1 MPDARYSSVIT
12 IKKTY
17 MLSFRTMTHQ
27 DLPELAAIE
36 QEAGPHP
43 WNQKHYMNSI
53 DSGYLCMVAE
63 HQSRIV
69 AQGVVM
75 LAAREASLLILTV
88 SRSEQG
94 RGYGTAMLNQL
105 IDASAKLAETL
116 FLEVR
121 ESNKKAFNLYLKSGF
136 SEIGRR
142 KNYYPANKDHKAE
155 DAIVMALDL
164 SVRE

>member
-1 MPDARYSSVIT
+1 
-12 IKKTY
+12 
-17 MLSFRTMTHQ
+17 MTHQ

-43 WNQKHYMNSI
+43 WQQKHYMDSI
-53 DSGYLCMVAE
+53 DSGYLCTVAE
-63 HQSRIV
+63 HKGRIV

-75 LAAREASLLILTV
+75 IAAGEASLLILTV
-88 SRSEQG
+88 SRNEQG
-94 RGYGTAMLNQL
+94 KGFGSAMLNQL
-105 IDASAKLAETL
+105 IDSSAKQAETL

-121 ESNKKAFNLYLKSGF
+121 ESNQKAFNLYLNSGF

-142 KNYYPANKDHKAE
+142 KNYYPASKDHKAE

-164 SVRE
+164 SVRTEKIL